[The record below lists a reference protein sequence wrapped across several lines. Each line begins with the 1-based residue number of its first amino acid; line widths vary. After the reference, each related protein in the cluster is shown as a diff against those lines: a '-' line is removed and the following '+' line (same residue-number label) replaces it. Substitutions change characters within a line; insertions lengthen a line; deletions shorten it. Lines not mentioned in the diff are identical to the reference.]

1 MALVYLCLGS
11 NLGQKKASIK
21 MALLEIK
28 KQIGP
33 IKACSAFYSSKP
45 WGFESKNSFINVCV
59 AIETC
64 FSPQTCLCTIKNIEF
79 KMGRVASVAEG
90 YKDRVIDID
99 ILFYDQLIIQEENL
113 IIPHPLLHQRQFV
126 LNPLSEIAPK
136 LVHPVFN
143 KTIETLLKEIS

>member
-11 NLGQKKASIK
+11 NLGLKIASIK
-21 MALLEIK
+21 LALLKIE
-28 KQIGP
+28 KQIGL
-33 IKACSAFYSSKP
+33 IKACSAFYDSKP

-59 AIETC
+59 AIETSL
-64 FSPQTCLCTIKNIEF
+64 SPQSCLYTIKNIEV
-79 KMGRVASVAEG
+79 KMGRTKSVSEG
-90 YKDRVIDID
+90 YEDRVIDID

-113 IIPHPLLHQRQFV
+113 TIPHPLLHQRQFV

-143 KTIETLLKEIS
+143 KTIETLFKEIS